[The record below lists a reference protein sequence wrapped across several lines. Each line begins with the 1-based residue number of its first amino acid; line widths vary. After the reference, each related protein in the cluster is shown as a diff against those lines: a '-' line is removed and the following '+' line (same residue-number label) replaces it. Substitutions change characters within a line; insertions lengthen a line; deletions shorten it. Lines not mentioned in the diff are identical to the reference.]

1 MRHNISQLRQS
12 GLITEY
18 DPKPGVSVATLAYEY
33 PPRFRVPEHAHG
45 ADQLIYSIRGAMEVS
60 AGRSLW
66 LVPPH
71 FALWVPARTPHRIDM
86 PGEVSMRTLY
96 IRPGL
101 VRALPNRCAVLQAT
115 PLLRELIVEIVRLG
129 RLRWKNRLEQ
139 ALRDVMVAK
148 LESAPTLPTQIT
160 MPKEARARAAA
171 EAVLQDAAQ
180 RQTLAGLCARIGV
193 SVRTME
199 RLFRREVGTPFE
211 LWRWQVRLVKA
222 VQMLVEGCPVKQAAF
237 AVGYRQPSAFV
248 EAFRKSLGTTPKAW
262 ILGLEKLGST

>member
-1 MRHNISQLRQS
+1 MRQS
-12 GLITEY
+12 GILTKY
-18 DPKPGVSVATLAYEY
+18 DPKHGVSVATLAYEY
-33 PPRFRVPEHAHG
+33 SPGFHVPEHAHG
-45 ADQLIYSIRGAMEVS
+45 ADQLIYAIRGAMEVS
-60 AGRSLW
+60 SGQSRW

-71 FALWVPARTPHRIDM
+71 FALWVPARIRHRIYM

-96 IRPGL
+96 LRPGL

-129 RLRWKNRLEQ
+129 RLRWKNRLER
-139 ALRDVMVAK
+139 ALRAVTVAQI
-148 LESAPTLPTQIT
+148 ESASTLPTQIT

-171 EAVLQDAAQ
+171 EAVLQDPAQ
-180 RQTLAGLCARIGV
+180 RQTLAGLCTDIGV

-211 LWRWQVRLVKA
+211 LWRRQARLMKA
-222 VQMLVEGCPVKQAAF
+222 VQLLVDGCPVKQAAF
-237 AVGYRQPSAFV
+237 TVGYRQPSAFV

-262 ILGLEKLGST
+262 ILGLEKLGAP